1 LGKRFVI
8 LMFDIQVFSDILM
21 KVGASRLGRT
31 LSRVVVGIVGVLI
44 LAGFLA
50 AMLTPKAVETLF
62 PVIVG
67 FNTALTGYSV
77 IDKTRNAYEHKRLV
91 ATGAGFLVVLL
102 ATLAA
107 NLLFWQMAGVIPIG
121 ADKLWVLLPV
131 GIFTSWLGSALAIKY
146 FKLN

>member
-1 LGKRFVI
+1 
-8 LMFDIQVFSDILM
+8 MFDIHLLSDIL
-21 KVGASRLGRT
+21 VNIGASRLGRT
-31 LSRVVVGIVGVLI
+31 LGRVAVGIVGVLI

-50 AMLTPKAVETLF
+50 ALLTPKAVVTLF

-77 IDKTRNAYEHKRLV
+77 IDKTRDAYKHKRLI
-91 ATGAGFLVVLL
+91 ATGAGAVVVLL
-102 ATLAA
+102 ATLAT
-107 NLLFWQMAGVIPIG
+107 NLLFWQTAGVISMDAG
-121 ADKLWVLLPV
+121 KLWVLLPV

>member
-1 LGKRFVI
+1 
-8 LMFDIQVFSDILM
+8 MFDIHLFSDILM
-21 KVGASRLGRT
+21 KMGASRLGRT
-31 LSRVVVGIVGVLI
+31 LGRVVVGIIGVLI

-50 AMLTPKAVETLF
+50 TLLTAKAVETLF

-77 IDKTRNAYEHKRLV
+77 IDKTRDAYKHKQLI
-91 ATGAGFLVVLL
+91 AMGAGSAVVLL
-102 ATLAA
+102 ATLAT
-107 NLLFWQMAGVIPIG
+107 NLLFWQMAGVILIG
-121 ADKLWVLLPV
+121 AGNLWVLLLV

>member
-1 LGKRFVI
+1 
-8 LMFDIQVFSDILM
+8 MFDIQIFSDILM
-21 KVGASRLGRT
+21 RIGASRLGRT
-31 LSRVVVGIVGVLI
+31 AGRVAVGIIGVVI

-50 AMLTPKAVETLF
+50 ALLTPKAVETLF

-77 IDKTRNAYEHKRLV
+77 IDKTREAYKHRRLI
-91 ATGAGFLVVLL
+91 ATGAGAIVVLF
-102 ATLAA
+102 ATLAT

-121 ADKLWVLLPV
+121 AGKLWVLLPV